1 MSKYAVTSGIQTA
14 PVKTVLYGP
23 EGIGKSTFA
32 SHFPSPVFIDTEGGT
47 KRLNVARLPQPTSWA
62 MLLDEVAEVR
72 KGNVPCS
79 TLVID
84 TADWAE
90 RLCIQAVCARAK
102 VNGIEDFGYGK
113 GYTYVKEEFSKL
125 LDALEEVLNA
135 GHNVVVLA
143 HAAITKFEQ
152 PDAVG
157 NYDRWG
163 MKTSKQVAPLL
174 QEWCDMLLFANYKTV
189 VEKAGS
195 GPNAKN
201 KASGGKRVLY
211 TTHHACWDAKNR
223 FDLPEEVPFD
233 YASIAHC
240 LPGGSAPA
248 ATQTPVQHAPAP
260 APQPKHQP
268 DADIL
273 PTPQAQPEPPREEV
287 PKALLTPDLVALGV
301 CTRQDLAEIAP
312 LARKINE
319 ALIEIFAK
327 IDVKLVDF
335 KIEMGRATDG
345 TLLLADEITPDSC
358 RLWDQ
363 KDHSGKVEHLDK
375 DLFRRGLG
383 SIIPAYEEIEERLA
397 ELAKSEGI
405 EVTE

>member
-1 MSKYAVTSGIQTA
+1 MSKYAVTTGIQTA

-32 SHFPSPVFIDTEGGT
+32 SHFPNPVFIDTEGGT

-72 KGNVPCS
+72 KGSVPCG

-113 GYTYVKEEFSKL
+113 GYTYVKEEFAKL

-157 NYDRWG
+157 NYDRWS

-174 QEWCDMLLFANYKTV
+174 REWCDMLLFANYKTV

-195 GPNAKN
+195 SPNAKN
-201 KASGGKRVLY
+201 KASGGRRVLY
-211 TTHHACWDAKNR
+211 TTHHPCWDAKNR
-223 FDLPEEVPFD
+223 FGLLEEVPFE
-233 YASIAHC
+233 YASIAAC
-240 LPGGSAPA
+240 IPG
-248 ATQTPVQHAPAP
+248 TTPAP
-260 APQPKHQP
+260 APQPEPQP
-268 DADIL
+268 RPQPKPQPRSQPKPQSAPEEDIL
-273 PTPQAQPEPPREEV
+273 PSPAPQPQPPREEV
-287 PKALLTPDLVALGV
+287 PPALLTPDLIALGV
-301 CTRQDLAEIAP
+301 PEKLAP
-312 LARKINE
+312 LMSANNVTPEELQAVVGKRGYFPEDMSIRDYPADFVE
-319 ALIEIFAK
+319 GC
-327 IDVKLVDF
+327 LVAAWPQVLQM
-335 KIEMGRATDG
+335 I
-345 TLLLADEITPDSC
+345 
-358 RLWDQ
+358 
-363 KDHSGKVEHLDK
+363 LDNR
-375 DLFRRGLG
+375 DLPF
-383 SIIPAYEEIEERLA
+383 
-397 ELAKSEGI
+397 
-405 EVTE
+405 

>member
-1 MSKYAVTSGIQTA
+1 MSKYSVTTGVQPA

-32 SHFPSPVFIDTEGGT
+32 SRFPDPVFIDTEGGT

-72 KGNVPCS
+72 KGNVPCG

-113 GYTYVKEEFSKL
+113 GYTYVKEEFAKL

-135 GHNVVVLA
+135 GRNVVVLA

-157 NYDRWG
+157 NYDRWS

-174 QEWCDMLLFANYKTV
+174 REWCDMLLFANYKTV
-189 VEKAGS
+189 VEKVGD
-195 GPNAKN
+195 GKNAKS
-201 KASGGKRVLY
+201 KASGGRRVLY
-211 TTHHACWDAKNR
+211 TAHHPCWDAKNR

-233 YASIAHC
+233 YASIAAC
-240 LPGGSAPA
+240 IPGAMSAQAPKPEPQPQPRPQPKPQSAPEEDIL
-248 ATQTPVQHAPAP
+248 PAP
-260 APQPKHQP
+260 AP
-268 DADIL
+268 
-273 PTPQAQPEPPREEV
+273 QPEPPREEV
-287 PKALLTPDLVALGV
+287 PPALLTPDLIALGV
-301 CTRQDLAEIAP
+301 PEKLAP
-312 LARKINE
+312 LMSANNVTPEELQAVVGKRGYFPEDMPIRDYPADFVE
-319 ALIEIFAK
+319 GC
-327 IDVKLVDF
+327 LVAAWPQVLQ
-335 KIEMGRATDG
+335 M
-345 TLLLADEITPDSC
+345 
-358 RLWDQ
+358 
-363 KDHSGKVEHLDK
+363 VLDNR
-375 DLFRRGLG
+375 DLPF
-383 SIIPAYEEIEERLA
+383 
-397 ELAKSEGI
+397 
-405 EVTE
+405 

>member
-32 SHFPSPVFIDTEGGT
+32 SHFPDPVFIDTEGGT

-72 KGNVPCS
+72 KGNVPCG
-79 TLVID
+79 TLVLD

-113 GYTYVKEEFSKL
+113 GYTYVKEEFAKL

-157 NYDRWG
+157 NYDRWS

-174 QEWCDMLLFANYKTV
+174 REWCDLLLFANYKTV

-195 GPNAKN
+195 SPNAKN
-201 KASGGKRVLY
+201 KASGARRVLY
-211 TTHHACWDAKNR
+211 TAHHACWDAKNR
-223 FDLPEEVPFD
+223 FGLPEEVPFE
-233 YASIAHC
+233 YASIAAC
-240 LPGGSAPA
+240 IEAGSAPA
-248 ATQTPVQHAPAP
+248 APAATPVPAP
-260 APQPKHQP
+260 AQQPVPAPAHAPQPVP
-268 DADIL
+268 AAATWAPGGGVMVEDAA
-273 PTPQAQPEPPREEV
+273 PAESPQRQVERQQNTAKERIEKELIAEQVPEKLRT
-287 PKALLTPDLVALGV
+287 LMLNDLVDSATLRHAVFQRGCYPENTPISNYDPQFV
-301 CTRQDLAEIAP
+301 AGSLVASWGKWLE
-312 LARKINE
+312 
-319 ALIEIFAK
+319 F
-327 IDVKLVDF
+327 IDENSD
-335 KIEMGRATDG
+335 
-345 TLLLADEITPDSC
+345 
-358 RLWDQ
+358 
-363 KDHSGKVEHLDK
+363 
-375 DLFRRGLG
+375 
-383 SIIPAYEEIEERLA
+383 IPF
-397 ELAKSEGI
+397 
-405 EVTE
+405 

>member
-1 MSKYAVTSGIQTA
+1 MSKYSVTTGVQAA

-32 SHFPSPVFIDTEGGT
+32 SHFPDPVFIDTEGGT

-72 KGNVPCS
+72 KGNVPCG
-79 TLVID
+79 TLVLD

-135 GHNVVVLA
+135 GHNVVMLA

-157 NYDRWG
+157 NYDRWS

-174 QEWCDMLLFANYKTV
+174 REWCDMLLFANYKTV

-201 KASGGKRVLY
+201 KASGGRRVLY
-211 TTHHACWDAKNR
+211 TTHHPCWDAKNR
-223 FDLPEEVPFD
+223 FGLPEELPLD
-233 YASIAHC
+233 YASIAAC
-240 LPGGSAPA
+240 IPESSAPKA
-248 ATQTPVQHAPAP
+248 PSQRELAPQVTERVPAP
-260 APQPKHQP
+260 SAE
-268 DADIL
+268 ADIL
-273 PTPQAQPEPPREEV
+273 PSPVPQPQPPHEEV
-287 PKALLTPDLVALGV
+287 PTALLTPDLVALGV
-301 CTRQDLAEIAP
+301 PEKLAP
-312 LARKINE
+312 LMSANNVTPEELQHVVGERGYFPEDMPIRDYPADFVE
-319 ALIEIFAK
+319 GC
-327 IDVKLVDF
+327 LVAAWPQVLQMVLD
-335 KIEMGRATDG
+335 GR
-345 TLLLADEITPDSC
+345 
-358 RLWDQ
+358 
-363 KDHSGKVEHLDK
+363 
-375 DLFRRGLG
+375 DLPF
-383 SIIPAYEEIEERLA
+383 
-397 ELAKSEGI
+397 
-405 EVTE
+405 

>member
-1 MSKYAVTSGIQTA
+1 MSKYSVTTGVQTA

-72 KGNVPCS
+72 KGSVPCG

-113 GYTYVKEEFSKL
+113 GYTYVKEEFAKL

-174 QEWCDMLLFANYKTV
+174 REWCDMLLFANYKTV

-195 GPNAKN
+195 SPNAKN
-201 KASGGKRVLY
+201 KASGGRRVMY
-211 TTHHACWDAKNR
+211 TTHHPCWDAKNR
-223 FDLPEEVPFD
+223 FGLPDEMPFD
-233 YASIAHC
+233 YAGIAACIH
-240 LPGGSAPA
+240 GTTSAPA
-248 ATQTPVQHAPAP
+248 P
-260 APQPKHQP
+260 
-268 DADIL
+268 
-273 PTPQAQPEPPREEV
+273 QPEPPREEV

-301 CTRQDLAEIAP
+301 PEKLAP
-312 LARKINE
+312 LMSANNVTPEELQHVVGERGYFPEDMPIKDYPMDFVE
-319 ALIEIFAK
+319 GCLIAAWPQ
-327 IDVKLVDF
+327 VLQMV
-335 KIEMGRATDG
+335 
-345 TLLLADEITPDSC
+345 LDS
-358 RLWDQ
+358 R
-363 KDHSGKVEHLDK
+363 
-375 DLFRRGLG
+375 DLPF
-383 SIIPAYEEIEERLA
+383 
-397 ELAKSEGI
+397 
-405 EVTE
+405 

>member
-1 MSKYAVTSGIQTA
+1 MSKYSVTTGVQAA

-32 SHFPSPVFIDTEGGT
+32 SHFPDPVFIDTEGGT

-72 KGNVPCS
+72 KGSVPCG

-174 QEWCDMLLFANYKTV
+174 REWCDMLLFANYKTV

-201 KASGGKRVLY
+201 KASGGRRVLY
-211 TTHHACWDAKNR
+211 TTHHPCWDAKNR
-223 FDLPEEVPFD
+223 FGLPEEVPFE

-273 PTPQAQPEPPREEV
+273 PSPTPQPQPPHEEV
-287 PKALLTPDLVALGV
+287 PTALLTPDLVALGV
-301 CTRQDLAEIAP
+301 PEKLAP
-312 LARKINE
+312 LMSANNVTPEELQHVVGERGYFPEDMPIRDYPADFVE
-319 ALIEIFAK
+319 GC
-327 IDVKLVDF
+327 LVAAWPQVLQMVLD
-335 KIEMGRATDG
+335 GR
-345 TLLLADEITPDSC
+345 
-358 RLWDQ
+358 
-363 KDHSGKVEHLDK
+363 
-375 DLFRRGLG
+375 DLPF
-383 SIIPAYEEIEERLA
+383 
-397 ELAKSEGI
+397 
-405 EVTE
+405 

>member
-1 MSKYAVTSGIQTA
+1 MSKYAVTAGVQDS

-32 SHFPSPVFIDTEGGT
+32 SHFPNPVFIDTEGGT
-47 KRLNVARLPQPTSWA
+47 KRLNVKRLPQPTSWA

-72 KGNVPCS
+72 KGSVPCG

-90 RLCIQAVCARAK
+90 RLCIQAVCAKAK

-157 NYDRWG
+157 NYDRWT

-174 QEWCDMLLFANYKTV
+174 REWCDMLLFANYKTV
-189 VEKAGS
+189 VEKAS
-195 GPNAKN
+195 SSPNAKN

-223 FDLPEEVPFD
+223 FGLPEEVPFE

-248 ATQTPVQHAPAP
+248 AAQTPVQHAPAP
-260 APQPKHQP
+260 APQPKPQP

-287 PKALLTPDLVALGV
+287 PKALLTPDLIALGV
-301 CTRQDLAEIAP
+301 PEKLAP
-312 LARKINE
+312 LMSANNVTPEELQHVVGERGYFPEDMPIKDYPMDFVE
-319 ALIEIFAK
+319 GCLIAAWPQ
-327 IDVKLVDF
+327 VLQMV
-335 KIEMGRATDG
+335 
-345 TLLLADEITPDSC
+345 LDS
-358 RLWDQ
+358 R
-363 KDHSGKVEHLDK
+363 
-375 DLFRRGLG
+375 DLPF
-383 SIIPAYEEIEERLA
+383 
-397 ELAKSEGI
+397 
-405 EVTE
+405 

>member
-1 MSKYAVTSGIQTA
+1 MSKYSVTTGVQSA

-32 SHFPSPVFIDTEGGT
+32 SRFPDPVFIDTEGGT

-72 KGNVPCS
+72 KGNVPCG

-113 GYTYVKEEFSKL
+113 GYTYVKEEFAKL

-157 NYDRWG
+157 NYDRWS

-174 QEWCDMLLFANYKTV
+174 REWCDMLLFANYKTV
-189 VEKAGS
+189 VEKVGD
-195 GPNAKN
+195 GKNAKS
-201 KASGGKRVLY
+201 KASGGRRVLY
-211 TTHHACWDAKNR
+211 TTHHPCWDAKNR
-223 FDLPEEVPFD
+223 FDLPEEVPFE
-233 YASIAHC
+233 YASIAAC
-240 LPGGSAPA
+240 IPGSTPA
-248 ATQTPVQHAPAP
+248 QTPANPPVQTPPPAPKAEADILPSP
-260 APQPKHQP
+260 APQPQP
-268 DADIL
+268 
-273 PTPQAQPEPPREEV
+273 PSEEV
-287 PKALLTPDLVALGV
+287 PPALLTPDLIALGV
-301 CTRQDLAEIAP
+301 PEKLAP
-312 LARKINE
+312 LMSANNVTPEELQAVVGKRGYFPEDMPIRDYPADFVE
-319 ALIEIFAK
+319 GC
-327 IDVKLVDF
+327 LVGAWPQVLQM
-335 KIEMGRATDG
+335 I
-345 TLLLADEITPDSC
+345 
-358 RLWDQ
+358 
-363 KDHSGKVEHLDK
+363 LDNR
-375 DLFRRGLG
+375 DLPF
-383 SIIPAYEEIEERLA
+383 
-397 ELAKSEGI
+397 
-405 EVTE
+405 

>member
-32 SHFPSPVFIDTEGGT
+32 SHFPDPVFIDTEGGT

-72 KGNVPCS
+72 KGSVPCG
-79 TLVID
+79 TLVLD

-157 NYDRWG
+157 NYDRWS

-174 QEWCDMLLFANYKTV
+174 REWCDLLLFANYKTV

-195 GPNAKN
+195 SPNAKN
-201 KASGGKRVLY
+201 KASGGRRVLY
-211 TTHHACWDAKNR
+211 TTHHPCWDAKNR
-223 FDLPEEVPFD
+223 FDLPEEVPLD
-233 YASIAHC
+233 YASIAAC
-240 LPGGSAPA
+240 IPESSAPK
-248 ATQTPVQHAPAP
+248 APSQRELAPQVTEGVPAPSAEADILPSP
-260 APQPKHQP
+260 APQPQP
-268 DADIL
+268 
-273 PTPQAQPEPPREEV
+273 PHEEV
-287 PKALLTPDLVALGV
+287 PPALLTPDLIALGV
-301 CTRQDLAEIAP
+301 PEKLAP
-312 LARKINE
+312 LMSANNVTPEELQAVVGQRGYFPEDMPIRDYPADFVE
-319 ALIEIFAK
+319 GC
-327 IDVKLVDF
+327 LVAAWSQVLQ
-335 KIEMGRATDG
+335 MV
-345 TLLLADEITPDSC
+345 LDS
-358 RLWDQ
+358 R
-363 KDHSGKVEHLDK
+363 
-375 DLFRRGLG
+375 DLPF
-383 SIIPAYEEIEERLA
+383 
-397 ELAKSEGI
+397 
-405 EVTE
+405 

>member
-1 MSKYAVTSGIQTA
+1 MSKYSVTTGVQTA

-32 SHFPSPVFIDTEGGT
+32 SHFPIPVFIDTEGGT

-72 KGNVPCS
+72 KGSVPCG

-113 GYTYVKEEFSKL
+113 GYTYVKEEFAKL

-157 NYDRWG
+157 NYDRWS

-174 QEWCDMLLFANYKTV
+174 REWCDMLLFANYKTV

-195 GPNAKN
+195 SPNAKN
-201 KASGGKRVLY
+201 KASGGRRVMY
-211 TTHHACWDAKNR
+211 TAHHPCWDAKNR
-223 FDLPEEVPFD
+223 FGLPEEVPFE
-233 YASIAHC
+233 YTSIAAC
-240 LPGGSAPA
+240 IPG
-248 ATQTPVQHAPAP
+248 TTPAP
-260 APQPKHQP
+260 APQPEPQP
-268 DADIL
+268 HPQPKPQSAQEEDIL
-273 PTPQAQPEPPREEV
+273 PTPALQPQPPREEV
-287 PKALLTPDLVALGV
+287 PPALLTPDLIALGV
-301 CTRQDLAEIAP
+301 PEKLAP
-312 LARKINE
+312 LMSANNVTPEELQAVVGKRGYFPEDMPIKDYPMDFVE
-319 ALIEIFAK
+319 GCLIAAWPQ
-327 IDVKLVDF
+327 VLQMV
-335 KIEMGRATDG
+335 
-345 TLLLADEITPDSC
+345 LDS
-358 RLWDQ
+358 R
-363 KDHSGKVEHLDK
+363 
-375 DLFRRGLG
+375 DLPF
-383 SIIPAYEEIEERLA
+383 
-397 ELAKSEGI
+397 
-405 EVTE
+405 

>member
-1 MSKYAVTSGIQTA
+1 MSKYAVTTGIQTA

-32 SHFPSPVFIDTEGGT
+32 SHFPDPVFIDTEGGT
-47 KRLNVARLPQPTSWA
+47 KRLNVKRLPQPTSWA

-72 KGNVPCS
+72 KGSVPCG

-113 GYTYVKEEFSKL
+113 GYTYVKEEFAKL

-157 NYDRWG
+157 NYDRWS

-174 QEWCDMLLFANYKTV
+174 REWCDMLLFANYKTV

-201 KASGGKRVLY
+201 KASGGRRVMY
-211 TTHHACWDAKNR
+211 TAHHPCWDAKNR
-223 FDLPEEVPFD
+223 FGLLEEVPFE
-233 YASIAHC
+233 YASIAAC
-240 LPGGSAPA
+240 IPGAMSAQAPKPEPQPRSQPKPQSAPEEDIL
-248 ATQTPVQHAPAP
+248 PSP
-260 APQPKHQP
+260 APQPQ
-268 DADIL
+268 
-273 PTPQAQPEPPREEV
+273 PPREEV
-287 PKALLTPDLVALGV
+287 PPALLTPDLIALGV
-301 CTRQDLAEIAP
+301 PEKLAP
-312 LARKINE
+312 LMSANNVTPEELQAVVGKRGYFPEDMPIRDYPADFVE
-319 ALIEIFAK
+319 GC
-327 IDVKLVDF
+327 LVAAWPQVLQM
-335 KIEMGRATDG
+335 I
-345 TLLLADEITPDSC
+345 
-358 RLWDQ
+358 
-363 KDHSGKVEHLDK
+363 LDNR
-375 DLFRRGLG
+375 DLPF
-383 SIIPAYEEIEERLA
+383 
-397 ELAKSEGI
+397 
-405 EVTE
+405 

>member
-1 MSKYAVTSGIQTA
+1 MSSYSITTGILNT
-14 PVKTVLYGP
+14 PVKVVLYGP

-32 SHFPSPVFIDTEGGT
+32 SHFPDPVFIDTEGGT

-62 MLLDEVAEVR
+62 MLLDEVRAVTRGEVSC
-72 KGNVPCS
+72 G

-90 RLCIQAVCARAK
+90 RLAIDAICAKAK
-102 VNGIEDFGYGK
+102 VDGLEGFGYGK
-113 GYTYVKEEFSKL
+113 GYTYVKEEFGRL
-125 LDALEEVLNA
+125 LDALEEVLNS
-135 GHNVVVLA
+135 GHHVLILA

-152 PDAVG
+152 PDAAG
-157 NYDRWG
+157 SYDRWT
-163 MKTSKQVAPLL
+163 MKTTKQVEPLIR
-174 QEWCDMLLFANYKTV
+174 EWCDMLLFANYKTII
-189 VEKAGS
+189 EKSGS

-211 TTHHACWDAKNR
+211 TAHHACWDAKNR

-248 ATQTPVQHAPAP
+248 ATQTPVQYAPAP

-301 CTRQDLAEIAP
+301 PEKLAP
-312 LARKINE
+312 LMSANNVTPEELQHVVGERGYFPEDMPIKDYPMDFVE
-319 ALIEIFAK
+319 GCLIAAWPQ
-327 IDVKLVDF
+327 VLQMV
-335 KIEMGRATDG
+335 
-345 TLLLADEITPDSC
+345 LDS
-358 RLWDQ
+358 R
-363 KDHSGKVEHLDK
+363 
-375 DLFRRGLG
+375 DLPF
-383 SIIPAYEEIEERLA
+383 
-397 ELAKSEGI
+397 
-405 EVTE
+405 

>member
-1 MSKYAVTSGIQTA
+1 MSKYSVTTGVQTA

-32 SHFPSPVFIDTEGGT
+32 SHFPDPVFIDTEGGT

-72 KGNVPCS
+72 KGSVPCG
-79 TLVID
+79 TLVLD

-113 GYTYVKEEFSKL
+113 GYTYVKEEFAKL

-157 NYDRWG
+157 NYDRWS

-174 QEWCDMLLFANYKTV
+174 REWCDMLLFANYKTV

-201 KASGGKRVLY
+201 KASGGRRVLY
-211 TTHHACWDAKNR
+211 TTHHPCWDAKNR

-248 ATQTPVQHAPAP
+248 ATQTPVQHAPTP

-301 CTRQDLAEIAP
+301 PEKLAP
-312 LARKINE
+312 LMSANNVTPEELQHVVGERGYFPEDMPIKDYPMDFVE
-319 ALIEIFAK
+319 GCLIAAWPQ
-327 IDVKLVDF
+327 VLQMV
-335 KIEMGRATDG
+335 
-345 TLLLADEITPDSC
+345 LDS
-358 RLWDQ
+358 R
-363 KDHSGKVEHLDK
+363 
-375 DLFRRGLG
+375 DLPF
-383 SIIPAYEEIEERLA
+383 
-397 ELAKSEGI
+397 
-405 EVTE
+405 

>member
-72 KGNVPCS
+72 KGSVPCG
-79 TLVID
+79 TLVLD

-113 GYTYVKEEFSKL
+113 GYTYVKEEFAKL

-157 NYDRWG
+157 NYDRWS

-174 QEWCDMLLFANYKTV
+174 REWCDMLLFANYKTV

-195 GPNAKN
+195 SPNAKN

-233 YASIAHC
+233 YAAIAAC
-240 LPGGSAPA
+240 VPGGAPAAVQQSAPA
-248 ATQTPVQHAPAP
+248 APAP
-260 APQPKHQP
+260 KP
-268 DADIL
+268 DPEADIL
-273 PTPQAQPEPPREEV
+273 PTPQPTAKPTAQLAPPSPMESAEPD
-287 PKALLTPDLVALGV
+287 ALHALGV
-301 CTRQDLAEIAP
+301 PE
-312 LARKINE
+312 K
-319 ALIEIFAK
+319 
-327 IDVKLVDF
+327 
-335 KIEMGRATDG
+335 
-345 TLLLADEITPDSC
+345 LADLMHANRVTAEE
-358 RLWDQ
+358 LQ
-363 KDHSGKVEHLDK
+363 GVVGKRGYFPADMPIRDYPADFVEGCLIGAWPQVYQMILDNR
-375 DLFRRGLG
+375 D
-383 SIIPAYEEIEERLA
+383 IPF
-397 ELAKSEGI
+397 
-405 EVTE
+405 

>member
-174 QEWCDMLLFANYKTV
+174 REWCDMLLFANYKTV

-195 GPNAKN
+195 SPNAKN
-201 KASGGKRVLY
+201 KASGGRRVMY
-211 TTHHACWDAKNR
+211 TTHHPCWDAKNR
-223 FDLPEEVPFD
+223 FGLPDEMPFD
-233 YASIAHC
+233 YAGIAACIH
-240 LPGGSAPA
+240 GTTSAPA
-248 ATQTPVQHAPAP
+248 P
-260 APQPKHQP
+260 
-268 DADIL
+268 
-273 PTPQAQPEPPREEV
+273 QPEPPREEV

-301 CTRQDLAEIAP
+301 PEKLAP
-312 LARKINE
+312 LMSANNVTPEELQHVVGERGYFPEDMPIKDYPMDFVE
-319 ALIEIFAK
+319 GCLIAAWPQ
-327 IDVKLVDF
+327 VLQMV
-335 KIEMGRATDG
+335 
-345 TLLLADEITPDSC
+345 LDS
-358 RLWDQ
+358 R
-363 KDHSGKVEHLDK
+363 
-375 DLFRRGLG
+375 DLPF
-383 SIIPAYEEIEERLA
+383 
-397 ELAKSEGI
+397 
-405 EVTE
+405 

>member
-1 MSKYAVTSGIQTA
+1 MSKYSVTTGVQPA

-32 SHFPSPVFIDTEGGT
+32 SHFPEPVFIDTEGGT

-79 TLVID
+79 TLVLD

-113 GYTYVKEEFSKL
+113 GYTYAKEEFAKL

-157 NYDRWG
+157 NYDRWS

-174 QEWCDMLLFANYKTV
+174 REWCDMLLFANYKTV

-201 KASGGKRVLY
+201 KASGGRRVLY
-211 TTHHACWDAKNR
+211 TTHHPCWDAKNR
-223 FDLPEEVPFD
+223 FDLPEEVPFE
-233 YASIAHC
+233 YASIAAC
-240 LPGGSAPA
+240 IPGGA
-248 ATQTPVQHAPAP
+248 ATKPPVQAQPPAPKAEDDILPSP
-260 APQPKHQP
+260 APQ
-268 DADIL
+268 
-273 PTPQAQPEPPREEV
+273 PPREEV
-287 PKALLTPDLVALGV
+287 PEALLTPDLIALGV
-301 CTRQDLAEIAP
+301 PEKLAP
-312 LARKINE
+312 LMSANNVTPEELQTVVGKRGYFPEDMPIRNYPADFVE
-319 ALIEIFAK
+319 GCLIAAWPQ
-327 IDVKLVDF
+327 VLQMV
-335 KIEMGRATDG
+335 
-345 TLLLADEITPDSC
+345 
-358 RLWDQ
+358 
-363 KDHSGKVEHLDK
+363 LDNR
-375 DLFRRGLG
+375 DLPF
-383 SIIPAYEEIEERLA
+383 
-397 ELAKSEGI
+397 
-405 EVTE
+405 

>member
-1 MSKYAVTSGIQTA
+1 MSKYAVTSGVQAA

-32 SHFPSPVFIDTEGGT
+32 SHFPDPVFIDTEGGT

-72 KGNVPCS
+72 KGNVPCG
-79 TLVID
+79 TLVLD

-174 QEWCDMLLFANYKTV
+174 REWCDMLLFANYKTV

-201 KASGGKRVLY
+201 KASGGRRVLY
-211 TTHHACWDAKNR
+211 TTHHPCWDAKNR
-223 FDLPEEVPFD
+223 FGLPEEVPFE

-273 PTPQAQPEPPREEV
+273 PSPTPQPQPPHEEV
-287 PKALLTPDLVALGV
+287 PPALLTPDLIALGV
-301 CTRQDLAEIAP
+301 PEKLAP
-312 LARKINE
+312 LMSANNVTPEELQAVVGQRGYFPEDMPIRDYPADFVE
-319 ALIEIFAK
+319 GC
-327 IDVKLVDF
+327 LVAAWSQVLQ
-335 KIEMGRATDG
+335 MV
-345 TLLLADEITPDSC
+345 LDS
-358 RLWDQ
+358 R
-363 KDHSGKVEHLDK
+363 
-375 DLFRRGLG
+375 DLPF
-383 SIIPAYEEIEERLA
+383 
-397 ELAKSEGI
+397 
-405 EVTE
+405 